1 MENSLIPMVIE
12 TSGRGERAYDIYSL
26 LLKERIIFLG
36 TPISDQVANLIVA
49 QLLFLDRENP
59 DKEIQM
65 FINCPGGEIYP
76 GLAIYDTMQMSRA
89 PISTYAVG
97 WTASLGTVLLA
108 AGKKGRRFALPHAT
122 IHMHPAGGG
131 ARGYAPDVEIQ
142 YKELK
147 RMQDLLLG
155 ILAKH
160 TGKPVEK
167 IADDFDRDYF
177 MDAHMAM
184 DYGIVDEVL
193 KEQEKSEKAEEKK
206 STPKA
211 KD

>member
-1 MENSLIPMVIE
+1 
-12 TSGRGERAYDIYSL
+12 
-26 LLKERIIFLG
+26 
-36 TPISDQVANLIVA
+36 
-49 QLLFLDRENP
+49 
-59 DKEIQM
+59 
-65 FINCPGGEIYP
+65 
-76 GLAIYDTMQMSRA
+76 
-89 PISTYAVG
+89 
-97 WTASLGTVLLA
+97 
-108 AGKKGRRFALPHAT
+108 
-122 IHMHPAGGG
+122 MHPAGGG

-147 RMQDLLLG
+147 RMQDMLLG
-155 ILAKH
+155 ILSKH
-160 TGKPVEK
+160 TGQAVEK